1 MNLDLKGKKA
11 IVTGA
16 TRGIGLAIASNLAA
30 EGADVAICSRNADD
44 ANAVAETLKKHGGS
58 AYGSAVD
65 LYDHEAY
72 ISWLKSSV
80 EQMGGCDIFVSN
92 TTAGTALGMEAWNAW
107 EEFFKVDLMAA
118 VKGFE
123 TLQPA
128 LQESDAAS
136 AIFIASTAALDH
148 FAPSPPGFM
157 ALKAALVTHAKTL
170 AKHNGAA
177 GIRVNAISPG
187 PVYVEGGAWE
197 FVKNEMRELYD
208 QTLTQIPLGRMAS
221 AEEVGKFAAFL
232 ASPAAS
238 YMSGGNYVV
247 DGALTN
253 KIA

>member
-44 ANAVAETLKKHGGS
+44 ANKVAETLAANGVS
-58 AYGSAVD
+58 AYGSGVD
-65 LYDHEAY
+65 LYDQEAY
-72 ISWLKSSV
+72 LNWLKSSV
-80 EQMGGCDIFVSN
+80 EQMGGCDIFISN

-107 EEFFKVDLMAA
+107 EEFFKVDLMCA

-128 LQESDAAS
+128 LAESDAAS
-136 AIFIASTAALDH
+136 ATFIASTAALDF

-157 ALKAALVTHAKTL
+157 ALKAALITHAKTL
-170 AKHNGAA
+170 AKHNGPS

-187 PVYVEGGAWE
+187 PVYIDGGAWE
-197 FVKNEMRELYD
+197 FVKNEMTEMYE
-208 QTLTQIPLGRMAS
+208 QTLAQIPLGRMAS

-238 YMSGGNYVV
+238 YMSGGNYVL
-247 DGALTN
+247 DGAMTN
-253 KIA
+253 KVS